1 MNLAASQTGT
11 SKADG
16 KTIIPDKNVYIDLNS
31 LKKNSSHMWV
41 YKLKVKNIKPSD
53 VYIWIL
59 SCLWCQSALKNTGMV
74 LLLF

>member
-16 KTIIPDKNVYIDLNS
+16 KTTIPDKNVYIYLNS
-31 LKKNSSHMWV
+31 LKNSNHVWV
-41 YKLKVKNIKPSD
+41 YKLKVKNIKQTG
-53 VYIWIL
+53 
-59 SCLWCQSALKNTGMV
+59 CLHLDTVIWCQSALKNTGMV